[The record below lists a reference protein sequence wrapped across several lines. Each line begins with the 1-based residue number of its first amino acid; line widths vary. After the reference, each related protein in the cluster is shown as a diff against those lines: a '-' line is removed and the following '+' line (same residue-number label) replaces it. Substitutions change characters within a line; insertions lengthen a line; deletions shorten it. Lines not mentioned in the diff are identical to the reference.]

1 MLWLT
6 SLGTARTNQGTD
18 NNSNKVF
25 QKKINSVYLLR
36 SGWFHLIFVI
46 QLFLFP
52 SVRFVDLQF
61 VHLIRIKWQDFKNFY
76 SRQETKKLGAPNFL
90 VSCHFLSF
98 SVLKFVF
105 SFLNNFS
112 VKWPRIILQRLQ
124 QDWLKAY
131 FISFLQWITHLI
143 GILYEMKSKP
153 KNVIPMS
160 HLMNGGCR

>member
-1 MLWLT
+1 MT
-6 SLGTARTNQGTD
+6 RSFCKRTNQGTD

-36 SGWFHLIFVI
+36 NGWFHFIFVI

-52 SVRFVDLQF
+52 SVRFVDFQF
-61 VHLIRIKWQDFKNFY
+61 SIWSPY
-76 SRQETKKLGAPNFL
+76 FL
-90 VSCHFLSF
+90 VFCHSEF

-105 SFLNNFS
+105 SFLNNFN
-112 VKWPRIILQRLQ
+112 VDVIKWTRIILQRLQ